1 MSSRRGMLTAASF
14 GMLQLLKPLTWA
26 HLHVPLVPVSM
37 MNELIHYPAPFLL
50 GFPTDE
56 RDSVAVLSSLPNDV
70 TLVDLDVGRVILA
83 SKLANEKKAQGES
96 DEVAVG
102 ALRSQVLF
110 LAETVGGQF
119 GAAIY
124 RNSWCSDSPLQLISY
139 NSGMRL
145 VDDDDSFSKIL
156 NICGEFISELL
167 SGE

>member
-1 MSSRRGMLTAASF
+1 M
-14 GMLQLLKPLTWA
+14 
-26 HLHVPLVPVSM
+26 
-37 MNELIHYPAPFLL
+37 L

-56 RDSVAVLSSLPNDV
+56 KDSVAVLNSLPTDV

-83 SKLANEKKAQGES
+83 SKFANDKNVQGGN
-96 DEVAVG
+96 DEVAAG

-124 RNSWCSDSPLQLISY
+124 RNSWFSDSPFQSIPNNRSMQ
-139 NSGMRL
+139 G
-145 VDDDDSFSKIL
+145 DDSFSEIL

-167 SGE
+167 SGK